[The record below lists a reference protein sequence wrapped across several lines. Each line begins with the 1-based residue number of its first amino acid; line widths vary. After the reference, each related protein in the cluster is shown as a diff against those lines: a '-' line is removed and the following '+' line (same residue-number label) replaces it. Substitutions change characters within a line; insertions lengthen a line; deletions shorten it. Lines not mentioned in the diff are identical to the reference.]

1 MNGKKAKFI
10 RRQSEKIQVQWIKS
24 VLPED
29 TKEVTE
35 ETLCEAIPEINQ
47 QYYYKGFT
55 LYLSF
60 MNHKWV
66 EKRLKKNINLTLEDL
81 VKDNA

>member
-10 RRQSEKIQVQWIKS
+10 RRQAEKIQVQWINS
-24 VLPED
+24 LLTDDAEQI
-29 TKEVTE
+29 TE
-35 ETLCEAIPEINQ
+35 ETLDQALPDQE
-47 QYYYKGFT
+47 YYYKGYT
-55 LYLSF
+55 ICLSF

-81 VKDNA
+81 VNENA